1 MSNVIVANKY
11 RLTKKIGEGS
21 FGKIYSATYKNPKNE
36 GEERLSKK
44 FAIKIMTSEY
54 VPYLINE
61 ISIYEKIDGIKNV
74 PSLYDTGKEG
84 QYNYIV
90 MDLLEQS
97 LEDVRLSYGEQ
108 MSLKV
113 VIHLSLQMVKII
125 EEIHEKGII
134 HRDLK
139 PANFL
144 LKTNEKNI
152 SEIYLIDFGLAK
164 SFLDEKQ
171 RHYSLKTNEDIVGT
185 RRYMSINTHQGLT
198 SSRRD
203 DIESF
208 SYIMM
213 FLYHGILPWQNQKS
227 MKDVVTIKQEI
238 KWSTETISEFMLI
251 IMYAR
256 NLGFTDK
263 PNYSYICNVLN
274 NLSMIC

>member
-21 FGKIYSATYKNPKNE
+21 FGKIYSATYKNPKND
-36 GEERLSKK
+36 GEERLSKE

-61 ISIYEKIDGIKNV
+61 ISIYEKINGIKNV

-125 EEIHEKGII
+125 EEIHEKCII

-144 LKTNEKNI
+144 LKTNENNI

-171 RHYSLKTNEDIVGT
+171 RHYTLKTNEDIVGT
-185 RRYMSINTHQGLT
+185 RRYMSINTHQGL
-198 SSRRD
+198 SGSRRD

-208 SYIMM
+208 GYIMM

-227 MKDVVTIKQEI
+227 MKDVVMIKQDI
-238 KWSTETISEFMLI
+238 KWSTETIGEFMLI

-263 PNYSYICNVLN
+263 PNYSYIRNVLN